1 MINRIIDGIC
11 SALNDEFGD
20 EYEIYT
26 ETIKQGLHEPCFLIK
41 CINPTQKRFL
51 GKRYYKT
58 NSFCIHYFPSSCD
71 TANEFNNVCER
82 LFNALEYINVDG
94 DLTEGT
100 DMSAE
105 TDDTGVLNFTV
116 SYNMFVRK
124 ADTQTMM
131 TGYDYINRMKG

>member
-1 MINRIIDGIC
+1 M
-11 SALNDEFGD
+11 
-20 EYEIYT
+20 
-26 ETIKQGLHEPCFLIK
+26 
-41 CINPTQKRFL
+41 QKRFP

-58 NSFCIHYFPSSCD
+58 NNFCIHYFPSSCNA
-71 TANEFNNVCER
+71 ANEFNNVSER

-100 DMSAE
+100 SMSAE

-124 ADTQTMM
+124 VDTQTMM
-131 TGYDYINRMKG
+131 TGYDYKNRTKG